1 MSDLPTFFNDDI
13 SSYFIFL
20 TAAAFLIAGIVKGS
34 IGMGLPIVSI
44 TLLSLYTSPRL
55 AMVMIIIPTL
65 VTNFLQYYRSADRV
79 DMVLSNK
86 YLLVSLFFCT
96 FSFSYFS
103 FSLEQKTLSFLLGLV
118 IFTFIIYRW
127 TGFSLSFGQ
136 GFDKILQV
144 VSGTI
149 IGIAAG
155 FTHVWAP
162 TIAILLLIRKANRD
176 KFVGLTGLYIFV
188 GSLGL
193 FSTHFF
199 FDLLHSQTFIFSS
212 LMIIPSIFGFLI
224 WEKIRS
230 FISEK
235 FFEKLLLL
243 FLLISSFNLLN
254 ESDFITYF
262 IYTFGKSWFCL
273 LNQSGTGRFFSFRNL
288 MLKSLD
294 CIFGYDHRVL

>member
-1 MSDLPTFFNDDI
+1 
-13 SSYFIFL
+13 
-20 TAAAFLIAGIVKGS
+20 
-34 IGMGLPIVSI
+34 MGLPIVSI

-55 AMVMIIIPTL
+55 AMMMIIIPTL
-65 VTNFLQYYRSADRV
+65 FTNFLQYYRSTDKV
-79 DMVLSNK
+79 DMVFSNK
-86 YLLVSLFFCT
+86 YLLVSLFICT
-96 FSFSYFS
+96 FSFSYLS

-118 IFTFIIYRW
+118 IFTFIFYRW
-127 TGFSLSFGQ
+127 KGFSISFGQ

-199 FDLLHSQTFIFSS
+199 FDLLDGQTFIFSS

-224 WEKIRS
+224 GEKIRS

-262 IYTFGKSWFCL
+262 IYTFGKS
-273 LNQSGTGRFFSFRNL
+273 
-288 MLKSLD
+288 
-294 CIFGYDHRVL
+294 

>member
-1 MSDLPTFFNDDI
+1 
-13 SSYFIFL
+13 
-20 TAAAFLIAGIVKGS
+20 
-34 IGMGLPIVSI
+34 MGLPIVSI
-44 TLLSLYTSPRL
+44 TLLSFYASPRL
-55 AMVMIIIPTL
+55 AMTLIIVPTL
-65 VTNFLQYYRSADRV
+65 VTNFLQYYRAADRV
-79 DMVLSNK
+79 NMALSNK

-96 FSFSYFS
+96 FSFSFFS

-127 TGFSLSFGQ
+127 TGFSLSFSQ

-144 VSGTI
+144 VSGAI

-162 TIAILLLIRKANRD
+162 TIAILLLIRKANKD

-193 FSTHFF
+193 FSTHYF
-199 FDLLHSQTFIFSS
+199 FDLLDSEIFIFSS

-224 WEKIRS
+224 GEKIRS

-243 FLLISSFNLLN
+243 FLLISSLNLLN

-262 IYTFGKSWFCL
+262 I
-273 LNQSGTGRFFSFRNL
+273 
-288 MLKSLD
+288 
-294 CIFGYDHRVL
+294 

>member
-1 MSDLPTFFNDDI
+1 
-13 SSYFIFL
+13 
-20 TAAAFLIAGIVKGS
+20 
-34 IGMGLPIVSI
+34 MGLPIVSI
-44 TLLSLYTSPRL
+44 TLLSFYVSPRL
-55 AMVMIIIPTL
+55 AMTLIIVPTL

-96 FSFSYFS
+96 FSFSFFS

-127 TGFSLSFGQ
+127 TGFSLSFSQ

-144 VSGTI
+144 VSGAI

-162 TIAILLLIRKANRD
+162 TIAILLLIRKADKD

-193 FSTHFF
+193 FSTHYF
-199 FDLLHSQTFIFSS
+199 FDLLDNETFIFSS

-224 WEKIRS
+224 GEKIRS

-243 FLLISSFNLLN
+243 FLLISSINLLH
-254 ESDFITYF
+254 ESDFFNYF
-262 IYTFGKSWFCL
+262 IKTFGRS
-273 LNQSGTGRFFSFRNL
+273 
-288 MLKSLD
+288 
-294 CIFGYDHRVL
+294 

>member
-1 MSDLPTFFNDDI
+1 
-13 SSYFIFL
+13 
-20 TAAAFLIAGIVKGS
+20 
-34 IGMGLPIVSI
+34 MGLPIVSI
-44 TLLSLYTSPRL
+44 TLLSFYAPPRL
-55 AMVMIIIPTL
+55 AMTLIIVPTL
-65 VTNFLQYYRSADRV
+65 VTNFLQYYRSADRI

-86 YLLVSLFFCT
+86 YLLVSLFVCT

-149 IGIAAG
+149 IGVAAG

-193 FSTHFF
+193 FSTHIF
-199 FDLLHSQTFIFSS
+199 FDLLDSQIFIFSS

-224 WEKIRS
+224 GEKIRS

-243 FLLISSFNLLN
+243 FLLISSFKLLN

-262 IYTFGKSWFCL
+262 IYTFGKS
-273 LNQSGTGRFFSFRNL
+273 
-288 MLKSLD
+288 
-294 CIFGYDHRVL
+294 

>member
-1 MSDLPTFFNDDI
+1 MSDLLTFSNDSI
-13 SSYFIFL
+13 TSYLIIL
-20 TAAAFLIAGIVKGS
+20 TTVVFFVAGIVKGS

-44 TLLSLYTSPRL
+44 TLLSFYASPRL
-55 AMVMIIIPTL
+55 AMTLIIIPTL

-86 YLLVSLFFCT
+86 YLLVSLFVCT

-155 FTHVWAP
+155 FTHIWAP

-199 FDLLHSQTFIFSS
+199 FDLLDSQIFIFSS

-224 WEKIRS
+224 GEKIRS

-262 IYTFGKSWFCL
+262 IYTFGKS
-273 LNQSGTGRFFSFRNL
+273 
-288 MLKSLD
+288 
-294 CIFGYDHRVL
+294 